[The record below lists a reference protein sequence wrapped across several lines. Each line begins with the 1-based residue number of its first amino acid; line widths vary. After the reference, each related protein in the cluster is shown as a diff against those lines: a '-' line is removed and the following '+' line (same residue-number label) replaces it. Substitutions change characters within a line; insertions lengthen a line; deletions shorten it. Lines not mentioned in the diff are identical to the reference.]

1 MDRAALPLSLVSGCS
16 GADAALPGTRS
27 TFNLVAGDA
36 KGGWAMWRYLLAG
49 LVVVLLTAAGWLMFH
64 GEARSD
70 AAVRPDAATAAMPL
84 AQTQVDDE
92 APPVLPEA
100 PERSREQKR
109 FDRYDKDRDAKITR
123 DEYLTSRV
131 KAFAKLDL
139 NGDGRLSFDEWS
151 AKTAKRFAD
160 ADADRSGTLT
170 PPEFAT
176 TKPKR
181 RARPACACPAAA
193 ARDDD

>member
-1 MDRAALPLSLVSGCS
+1 
-16 GADAALPGTRS
+16 
-27 TFNLVAGDA
+27 
-36 KGGWAMWRYLLAG
+36 MWRYLLAG
-49 LVVVLLTAAGWLMFH
+49 LALASLVGAGWLMFY

-70 AAVRPDAATAAMPL
+70 AAVRRTATPPALPSSDSPQDDAGPAA
-84 AQTQVDDE
+84 
-92 APPVLPEA
+92 LPEA

-109 FDRYDKDRDAKITR
+109 FDRYDKDRDATITR
-123 DEYLTSRV
+123 EEYLLSRR

-139 NGDGRLSFDEWS
+139 NADGHLSFDEWS

-160 ADADRSGTLT
+160 ADADRSGGLT
-170 PPEFAT
+170 ATEFAT

-181 RARPACACPAAA
+181 KNRRPACACPPAS

>member
-1 MDRAALPLSLVSGCS
+1 
-16 GADAALPGTRS
+16 
-27 TFNLVAGDA
+27 
-36 KGGWAMWRYLLAG
+36 MWRYLLAG
-49 LVVVLLTAAGWLMFH
+49 LVVVLLAAVGWLMFH

-70 AAVRPDAATAAMPL
+70 AAVRSDAAPAAMPL
-84 AQTQVDDE
+84 AQTQEAEE
-92 APPVLPEA
+92 APVVLPQA

-139 NGDGRLSFDEWS
+139 NGDRQLSFDEWS

-160 ADADRSGTLT
+160 ADADRSGALT
-170 PPEFAT
+170 APEFAT